1 METKVLQLHIITQRK
16 KTENV
21 VESIIN
27 DYYWGKLIEK
37 LIKSNIK
44 IESLTNRNRKW
55 TKQTRRDGTSI
66 DQMQS
71 ISWLLNVTDSA
82 L

>member
-44 IESLTNRNRKW
+44 IESLTNRNRK
-55 TKQTRRDGTSI
+55 
-66 DQMQS
+66 
-71 ISWLLNVTDSA
+71 
-82 L
+82 